1 MKSSH
6 RNLPEPDLP
15 EHELI
20 RSVNTLPT
28 LSSGLKQRVMA
39 GCDQQIV
46 LATRQYRVRVVT
58 SVLAAC
64 CLLIGLCRWMM
75 VPSPVPAQPQSG
87 VVTESPAVK
96 PAPAST
102 GGSLRYDED
111 ENESSSSSSS
121 IAADQINP
129 NPALQKRE
137 LQKQRPPERESDQI
151 RQIIEDLQQ
160 RERKLSGVFPA
171 FELTLP

>member
-15 EHELI
+15 EHQLI

-39 GCDQQIV
+39 GCDQQMI

-64 CLLIGLCRWMM
+64 CLLIGLCRWIMA
-75 VPSPVPAQPQSG
+75 PSPAPARPQSDA
-87 VVTESPAVK
+87 VTESPAVK
-96 PAPAST
+96 PGPSST
-102 GGSLRYDED
+102 GGSLRYDESED
-111 ENESSSSSSS
+111 ESSSSSSS
-121 IAADQINP
+121 IAADQVHP
-129 NPALQKRE
+129 EPALQKRE
-137 LQKQRPPERESDQI
+137 LQKQRLPARESDQI